1 MEKNSAC
8 EVWKVE
14 EQKIMIKHN
23 FSNSG
28 AIILENVHNLNPTCK
43 TLTNY
48 LNLKIKHT
56 MLLQLG
62 VSQFSLN
69 IGYIPFIYFG
79 L

>member
-1 MEKNSAC
+1 
-8 EVWKVE
+8 
-14 EQKIMIKHN
+14 MIKDN

-28 AIILENVHNLNPTCK
+28 AIMLEILHNLNFTCK
-43 TLTNY
+43 TFTNY

-56 MLLQLG
+56 LLLQLG
-62 VSQFSLN
+62 LSQFSLN